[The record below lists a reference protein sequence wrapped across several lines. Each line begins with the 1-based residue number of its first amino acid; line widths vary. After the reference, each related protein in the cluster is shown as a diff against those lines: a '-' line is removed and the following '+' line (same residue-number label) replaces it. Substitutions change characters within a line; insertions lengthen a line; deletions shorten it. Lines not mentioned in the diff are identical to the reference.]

1 MRLSN
6 KQILNLPVYTQS
18 EDFLGRV
25 IGFEVDAANHQIVQ
39 YHVGSSSSMKNILTN
54 TPDFLISEN
63 QVIEVNEEKMI
74 VEDLVIKELEEDPE
88 KVKSGQTAAT
98 SINSE
103 RS

>member
-6 KQILNLPVYTQS
+6 KQILNLPVYTRS
-18 EDFLGRV
+18 EDFLGRI
-25 IGFEVDAANHQIVQ
+25 IGFEIDAANHQIVQ
-39 YHVGSSSSMKNILTN
+39 YHVGSSSSMKNILKN
-54 TPDFLISEN
+54 KPDFLISEN
-63 QVIEVNEEKMI
+63 QVIEVNEEKMT
-74 VEDLVIKELEEDPE
+74 VEDLVIKELEEDIE